1 MTTANLGKES
11 FYYPKIIHNNSRNK
25 LIFYTWAFIRG
36 NDNMSSLPSYFS
48 FSLKSYY
55 RDCNTR
61 SLNRRLTIF
70 VYTI

>member
-48 FSLKSYY
+48 FLL
-55 RDCNTR
+55 NPIIVIATR
-61 SLNRRLTIF
+61 VPSMED
-70 VYTI
+70 